1 MDELKQK
8 LSEALNLDDDMAQ
21 KGVETVTEFLKS
33 KLPESMHGILDNFG
47 GGEGGDAASNA
58 LDAAKGLFGGK

>member
-21 KGVETVTEFLKS
+21 KGVETVVEFLKS
-33 KLPESMHGILDNFG
+33 KLPESMHGMLDNLDG
-47 GGEGGDAASNA
+47 GDGEGNP
-58 LDAAKGLFGGK
+58 LDAVKGLFGG